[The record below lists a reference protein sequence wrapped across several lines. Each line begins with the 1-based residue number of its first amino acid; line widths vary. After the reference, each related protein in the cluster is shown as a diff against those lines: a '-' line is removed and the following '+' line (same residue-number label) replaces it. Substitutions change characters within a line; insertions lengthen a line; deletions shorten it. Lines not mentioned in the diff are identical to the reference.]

1 MITVTLPTTTP
12 FLLLNPN
19 PKRKR
24 LLIQM
29 RSTIVDANNSGNV
42 KVGYGA
48 QPNTG
53 DANPTTGDML
63 TQGSYVDKNEVQ
75 GTMPPAARE
84 SIWLYSSA
92 ASQTIDYEEMN
103 GE

>member
-1 MITVTLPTTTP
+1 MITVVLPTTTQ

-19 PKRKR
+19 SPRKR

-29 RSTIVDANNSGNV
+29 RSTIVDANNVGNV
-42 KVGYGA
+42 KVGYDA

-63 TQGSYVDKNEVQ
+63 TQGSYVDKNVVQ
-75 GTMPPAARE
+75 GTMPPAAKGA
-84 SIWLYSSA
+84 IWLYSSA
-92 ASQTIDYEEMN
+92 ANQSIDYEEVI
-103 GE
+103 G

>member
-1 MITVTLPTTTP
+1 MITVVLPTTTQ

-19 PKRKR
+19 TKRKR

-29 RSTIVDANNSGNV
+29 RSTIVDANNVGNV
-42 KVGYGA
+42 KVAYNN

-63 TQGSYVDKNEVQ
+63 TQGAYVDKNEVQ
-75 GTMPPAARE
+75 GTMPPAGKGA
-84 SIWLYSSA
+84 IWLFSSVA
-92 ASQTIDYEEMN
+92 NQSVDYEEVIS
-103 GE
+103 E